1 MSDRVPPNPYMEG
14 LPSQLADLAMGRARD
29 LLGEIPVGRRDTA
42 YMLIAAGHALRPR
55 IGGTGEPFARV
66 QQDHAQA
73 LAAYGALLEEGQRS
87 LRWRVMKVAMEAAG
101 WPDIGAR
108 DRLAS
113 RGIDSDA
120 ACREVLVEIAGAKI
134 GP

>member
-1 MSDRVPPNPYMEG
+1 MTERVPPNPYMDK
-14 LPSQLADLAMGRARD
+14 LPSQLADVIMDRASD
-29 LLGEIPVGRRDTA
+29 LLRDIPVGRRDTA

-73 LAAYGALLEEGQRS
+73 LVAYGALLEEGQRS
-87 LRWRVMKVAMEAAG
+87 LRWRVMKEAMEAAD
-101 WPDIGAR
+101 WPGIGAR

-134 GP
+134 VP